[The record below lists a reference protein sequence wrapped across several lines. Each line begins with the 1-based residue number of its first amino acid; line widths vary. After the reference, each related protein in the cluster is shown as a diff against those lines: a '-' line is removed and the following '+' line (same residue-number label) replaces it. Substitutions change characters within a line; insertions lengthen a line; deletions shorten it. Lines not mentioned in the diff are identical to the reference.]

1 MQVAFQMSDDKSQQP
16 DTRTTDGARDIS
28 PSPWTERG
36 PGVEVTRDAGDLL
49 SDAYRLA
56 GDLLAYPEDVDT
68 AEIEGRVEAVAR
80 ALGERVGGQT
90 AGLLRSFFEDWKA
103 ITPGEYIDT
112 LELSPRCPL
121 YLGYW
126 AFLNEG
132 PDSPPRRRFMGR
144 LIDIYRRFDLSL
156 GGKELP
162 DFLPVVTEFLWVSL
176 GKGEDEARRQ
186 VIEKFALPWMPSMVE
201 SLEKMGSPYCKLL
214 KGIQNLMEWD
224 VHRYSEVEVEASE
237 EVLGNA

>member
-1 MQVAFQMSDDKSQQP
+1 MQEASVKTQEACP
-16 DTRTTDGARDIS
+16 DIRD
-28 PSPWTERG
+28 
-36 PGVEVTRDAGDLL
+36 VL

-162 DFLPVVTEFLWVSL
+162 VQHYKLIFPPGT
-176 GKGEDEARRQ
+176 AR
-186 VIEKFALPWMPSMVE
+186 AVE
-201 SLEKMGSPYCKLL
+201 TWQPRAPAGHP
-214 KGIQNLMEWD
+214 I
-224 VHRYSEVEVEASE
+224 R
-237 EVLGNA
+237 